1 MGVVFRWRG
10 VDACHFNSHFAD
22 EETRETKLKPAGSLP
37 GYAAIAGERD
47 FITRRGE
54 LSSAADVFRVQGG
67 ADRHLIIQAPGRHL
81 RGGEFTPGPAAALGC
96 RVENTDG
103 GEHCQAP
110 RDFRPPTAPRR
121 SVPFF
126 TVNVLKI
133 P

>member
-1 MGVVFRWRG
+1 MGSVYVAG

-22 EETRETKLKPAGSLP
+22 EKTRETKLKSAGSLP

-67 ADRHLIIQAPGRHL
+67 AHRHFSIQTPGRHL

-103 GEHCQAP
+103 GERCQAP
-110 RDFRPPTAPRR
+110 RDFSPPHRPE
-121 SVPFF
+121 
-126 TVNVLKI
+126 KI
-133 P
+133 GPVFNGKCV